1 MYFKVFKYNI
11 NSEIVPGPR
20 VLENGK
26 SLKVKFILP
35 LNLTILIFIIFSA
48 SLFPVEF
55 YSTTFVLTGAFL
67 FVMSNCRIKIT
78 CLTYIIPLILL
89 FIIGLTGINGH
100 ESRHILRDIIYA
112 LTPIALFYIGYWMA
126 EHDIKWSQIIKVL
139 VLAAIIVAVNHLLK
153 YIINPGLLKS
163 GINNIRATA
172 VNTNINVIVL
182 SLVFGLFQYR
192 LQLGEFFPK
201 FLPRTI
207 VLALLFLSFLL
218 AFSRTGLLT
227 LMIMAASTLGII
239 GKANLRS
246 ILTLLILI
254 SGFAAIVTS
263 TPPDDIESFR
273 GKIARSAKEIAV
285 SDYTNLADINNNWR
299 GFETYK
305 TLSTYYSGNF
315 VEKIAGQGFGALV
328 DLGFV
333 MNLAGTDFSEIP
345 IMHNG
350 YAYVIFKTGLIGFVC
365 YIVFYFIILKSSLK
379 NAKTTSKEKDSN
391 LKLLLGFTLCLMVS
405 MLVVGGM
412 AEAHDSEYVL
422 LIGFAIG
429 QIGKY

>member
-1 MYFKVFKYNI
+1 MYLNIFKYNI
-11 NSEIVPGPR
+11 NSEIVPGTS
-20 VLENGK
+20 VVENGK

-48 SLFPVEF
+48 SLFPVEI
-55 YSTTFVLTGAFL
+55 YSTTFILTGAFL
-67 FVMSNCRIKIT
+67 FLISKCRIKIT
-78 CLTYIIPLILL
+78 CLTYILPLVLL
-89 FIIGLTGINGH
+89 FIVGLTGINGH
-100 ESRHILRDIIYA
+100 ESRHILRDVLYA
-112 LTPIALFYIGYWMA
+112 LTPIASFYIGYWMA
-126 EHDIKWSQIIKVL
+126 EHDIKWSQIIKIL

-163 GINNIRATA
+163 GIINIRTNA

-192 LQLGEFFPK
+192 LQLGEMFPR

-227 LMIMAASTLGII
+227 LVILVASILGII
-239 GKANLRS
+239 GKVNLRS

-254 SGFAAIVTS
+254 GGFAAIITA

-285 SDYTNLADINNNWR
+285 SDYTNLGDINNNWR

-305 TLSTYYSGNF
+305 TLSAYYSGNF
-315 VEKIAGQGFGALV
+315 VEKIVGQGFGALV

-333 MNLAGTDFSEIP
+333 MNLAGVDFSEIP

-350 YAYVIFKTGLIGFVC
+350 YAYVLFKTGLIGLVC
-365 YIVFYFIILKSSLK
+365 YIIFYFIMLKFSFK
-379 NAKTTSKEKDSN
+379 NAKTISKEKDSN
-391 LKLLLGFTLCLMVS
+391 LKLLLGFTLCLMAS

-429 QIGKY
+429 QIDKY